1 MICRSENHFT
11 QRRRSVAASGRRRRR
26 FPWRIRRVS
35 STKSRLRAGAK
46 DLCTDRWRSD
56 RRGPR
61 FVGGR
66 CLEIGPAIPAVVI
79 VYDARFLDHVA
90 SPFHVERPD
99 RLRSIVERLE
109 KEGLWRDV
117 VRPSTA
123 AVADLRRVHR
133 DTYVELLQHLGEGS
147 VDPETAVHPETFEI
161 ATRAVGAVLD
171 ATRAAV
177 RDGRATV
184 ALVRPP
190 GHHAGPDYGGG
201 FCYLNNVA
209 VAAADQVAEGRRV
222 AILDYDAH
230 HGNGT
235 RDIFADS
242 ASVLYLSTH
251 EYGIYPGTGPAEDVG
266 TGEGRG
272 FTVNIPFSA
281 GCGDT
286 SYLAAHDRIVEP
298 IVEQFRPDLI
308 LVSLGI
314 DAHYRDPLTSLVLSS
329 PGYVELLARSAALA
343 TRLCGSRFAVAL
355 EGGYHLDALGEVIA
369 GVVAGLRGRSLSLG
383 LSDVLDEKGRGG
395 PAIEATIR
403 AHRPFWNLR

>member
-1 MICRSENHFT
+1 MFRGVIFNRDKL
-11 QRRRSVAASGRRRRR
+11 V
-26 FPWRIRRVS
+26 
-35 STKSRLRAGAK
+35 
-46 DLCTDRWRSD
+46 
-56 RRGPR
+56 RRGPSGAR
-61 FVGGR
+61 R
-66 CLEIGPAIPAVVI
+66 WLEVRPGAPSAVL
-79 VYDARFLDHVA
+79 VYDPRFLDHVA

-99 RLRSIVERLE
+99 RLRSIVSHLE
-109 KEGLWRDV
+109 AAGLFTEVETAPPATPADV
-117 VRPSTA
+117 K
-123 AVADLRRVHR
+123 RVHR
-133 DTYVELLQHLGEGS
+133 VSYLESFENLEEGRL
-147 VDPETAVHPETFEI
+147 DPETAVHPGTFEV
-161 ATRAVGAVLD
+161 ALLAAGAVLHG
-171 ATRAAV
+171 TRSAV
-177 RDGRATV
+177 RDGRPSV

-209 VAAADQVAEGRRV
+209 IAAADQVAEGRRV

-266 TGEGRG
+266 TGGGRG

-329 PGYVELLARSAALA
+329 PGYVELVTRSAALA

-369 GVVAGLRGRSLSLG
+369 GVVARFRGRSIPLALSE
-383 LSDVLDEKGRGG
+383 VLDDKGRGG

>member
-1 MICRSENHFT
+1 MFRGVIFNRDKLVPRAQNGRDYALKSARALPRPCSSTILGSSTTCPRPSMW
-11 QRRRSVAASGRRRRR
+11 SGRIGCGRS
-26 FPWRIRRVS
+26 FPTWNERAS
-35 STKSRLRAGAK
+35 SPTSSGRL
-46 DLCTDRWRSD
+46 
-56 RRGPR
+56 
-61 FVGGR
+61 
-66 CLEIGPAIPAVVI
+66 
-79 VYDARFLDHVA
+79 
-90 SPFHVERPD
+90 
-99 RLRSIVERLE
+99 
-109 KEGLWRDV
+109 
-117 VRPSTA
+117 A
-123 AVADLRRVHR
+123 A
-133 DTYVELLQHLGEGS
+133 
-147 VDPETAVHPETFEI
+147 
-161 ATRAVGAVLD
+161 GAVLHG
-171 ATRAAV
+171 TRSAV
-177 RDGRATV
+177 RDGRPTV

-222 AILDYDAH
+222 AVLDYDAH

-298 IVEQFRPDLI
+298 IVEEFRPDLI

-329 PGYVELLARSAALA
+329 PGYVELVTRSVALA

-369 GVVAGLRGRSLSLG
+369 GVVARFRGRSIPLALSE
-383 LSDVLDEKGRGG
+383 VLDDKGRGG
-395 PAIEATIR
+395 RASEGTIR
-403 AHRPFWNLR
+403 THRPFWNLR

>member
-1 MICRSENHFT
+1 MFRGVIFNRDKL
-11 QRRRSVAASGRRRRR
+11 V
-26 FPWRIRRVS
+26 
-35 STKSRLRAGAK
+35 
-46 DLCTDRWRSD
+46 
-56 RRGPR
+56 RRGPSGAR
-61 FVGGR
+61 R
-66 CLEIGPAIPAVVI
+66 WLEVRPGAPSAVL
-79 VYDARFLDHVA
+79 VYDPRFLDHVA

-99 RLRSIVERLE
+99 RLRSIVSHLE
-109 KEGLWRDV
+109 AAGLFTGVEQAPPATRREVKRVYQDSYLEHFENLDEGL
-117 VRPSTA
+117 
-123 AVADLRRVHR
+123 L
-133 DTYVELLQHLGEGS
+133 
-147 VDPETAVHPETFEI
+147 DPETAVHPGTFDQ
-161 ATRAVGAVLD
+161 ALLAAGAVLHG
-171 ATRAAV
+171 TRSAAGN
-177 RDGRATV
+177 GRPTV
-184 ALVRPP
+184 SLVRPP

-209 VAAADQVAEGRRV
+209 IAAADQIAEGRRV
-222 AILDYDAH
+222 AILDYVAH

-266 TGEGRG
+266 TGDGRG

-281 GCGDT
+281 GCGDA

-314 DAHYRDPLTSLVLSS
+314 DADYRDPITSLVLSS
-329 PGYVELLARSAALA
+329 PGYVELMARTAALA
-343 TRLCGSRFAVAL
+343 GRLCASRFAVAL

-369 GVVAGLRGRSLSLG
+369 GVVAGLRGRSIPLG
-383 LSDVLDEKGRGG
+383 LSDVLDDKVRGG

>member
-109 KEGLWRDV
+109 KEELWRDV

-123 AVADLRRVHR
+123 AVSDLHRVHR
-133 DTYVELLQHLGEGS
+133 DAYVELLQHLGEGS
-147 VDPETAVHPETFEI
+147 VDPETFEI
-161 ATRAVGAVLD
+161 ATLAVGAVLD
-171 ATRAAV
+171 ATRTAV

-209 VAAADQVAEGRRV
+209 IAAADQVAEGRRV

-235 RDIFADS
+235 RDMFAGS

-266 TGEGRG
+266 EGEGRG
-272 FTVNIPFSA
+272 FTVNVPFAA
-281 GCGDT
+281 GCGDA
-286 SYLAAHDRIVEP
+286 SYLAAHDRVVEP
-298 IVEQFRPDLI
+298 IVEQFRPDVVLM
-308 LVSLGI
+308 SLGI

-329 PGYVELLARSAALA
+329 PGYVELVARSAALA
-343 TRLCGSRFAVAL
+343 TRLCGNRLAVAL

-369 GVVAGLRGRSLSLG
+369 GVVGHFRGRSTRLALSE
-383 LSDVLDEKGRGG
+383 VLDDTGRGKS
-395 PAIEATIR
+395 AIEATIR

>member
-1 MICRSENHFT
+1 MFRGVIFNRDKLVRTACN
-11 QRRRSVAASGRRRRR
+11 GRDDAL
-26 FPWRIRRVS
+26 
-35 STKSRLRAGAK
+35 KSARA
-46 DLCTDRWRSD
+46 L
-56 RRGPR
+56 PR
-61 FVGGR
+61 PV
-66 CLEIGPAIPAVVI
+66 L
-79 VYDARFLDHVA
+79 VYDPRFLDHVA

-99 RLRSIVERLE
+99 RLRSIVSHLE
-109 KEGLWRDV
+109 TAGLFTDV
-117 VRPSTA
+117 EQGPPAT
-123 AVADLRRVHR
+123 VAELKRVHR
-133 DTYVELLQHLGEGS
+133 ETYLEHFQNLSEGLL
-147 VDPETAVHPETFEI
+147 DPETAVHPGTFDL
-161 ATRAVGAVLD
+161 ALLASGAVLHG
-171 ATRAAV
+171 TRSAV
-177 RDGRATV
+177 RDRHATV

-209 VAAADQVAEGRRV
+209 VAAAEQVAEGQRV

-281 GCGDT
+281 GCGDS
-286 SYLAAHDRIVEP
+286 SYLAANDRIVEP
-298 IVEQFRPDLI
+298 ILEQFRPDVL

-329 PGYVELLARSAALA
+329 PGYVELVTRSAALA
-343 TRLCGSRFAVAL
+343 TRLCGNRFAVAL
-355 EGGYHLDALGEVIA
+355 EGGYHLEALGEVIT
-369 GVVAGLRGRSLSLG
+369 GVVGALRGQSMQLALSEN
-383 LSDVLDEKGRGG
+383 LDDTVRGG
-395 PAIEATIR
+395 TAIEATIR